1 MNVPEAPEDPPI
13 PEPTGQDVDAAGMRG
28 GFPDIGALAPLGDG
42 LSAALVGPDAA
53 VEFFCPLR
61 FDAPALVFPVLDR
74 RRGGRLRFGAV
85 EPSGA
90 TLPVTRRWYQPGS
103 AVMVLE
109 WGGASTVLAR
119 MRMAMTWPPRS
130 TARRS
135 CGCSRASTGRW
146 MSKRF

>member
-74 RRGGRLRFGAV
+74 RRGGRGLLGYGRGGGLLGQGPGGGRRGRGWRGRRF
-85 EPSGA
+85 
-90 TLPVTRRWYQPGS
+90 
-103 AVMVLE
+103 
-109 WGGASTVLAR
+109 
-119 MRMAMTWPPRS
+119 
-130 TARRS
+130 
-135 CGCSRASTGRW
+135 RASARHAVRCGPG
-146 MSKRF
+146 